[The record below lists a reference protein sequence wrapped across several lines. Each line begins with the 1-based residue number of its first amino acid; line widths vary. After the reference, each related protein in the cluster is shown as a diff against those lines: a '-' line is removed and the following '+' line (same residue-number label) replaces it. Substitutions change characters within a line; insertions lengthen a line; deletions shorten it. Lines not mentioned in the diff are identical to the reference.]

1 MIRRE
6 PRRRTYIV
14 NKSLQYGFMAMI
26 LIYAFSIVLFLAIFL
41 FVPDIMTLMNENLGL
56 EIRSAAADKMLSLHA
71 RVWPA
76 VIVLVCLLLL
86 HSFRAF
92 HRVAGPLYRFRWIF
106 EQVGRGDLSLK
117 VQVRKKDLVHQ
128 EGKAL
133 NEMIE
138 MLAKKMRNIQQANT
152 DAWESLSELEHKV
165 DQTGSWKES
174 DRELLSLHRRHLQ
187 TVTDMVRYFRLSSQK
202 EQDRKQPDG
211 ES

>member
-1 MIRRE
+1 MIRRD

-14 NKSLQYGFMAMI
+14 NKSLQYGFMAMV
-26 LIYAFSIVLFLAIFL
+26 LIYAFCIVLFLAIFL
-41 FVPDIMTLMNENLGL
+41 FVPDIMTLMDENLGL
-56 EIRSAAADKMLSLHA
+56 ETRRVAADKMLSLHA

-76 VIVLVCLLLL
+76 VIVLICLLLL

-92 HRVAGPLYRFRWIF
+92 HRLAGPLYRFRWVF

-117 VQVRKKDLVHQ
+117 VQIRKKDVLHQ

-138 MLAKKMRNIQQANT
+138 MLAEKMRNIQQAST
-152 DAWESLSELEHKV
+152 HAWESLSELEHKV
-165 DQTGSWKES
+165 NQTGNWKEN

-187 TVTDMVRYFRLSSQK
+187 TVVDMVRYFKLSSRK
-202 EQDRKQPDG
+202 EQGREQPDG

>member
-1 MIRRE
+1 MIRRD

-14 NKSLQYGFMAMI
+14 NKSLQYGFMAMV
-26 LIYAFSIVLFLAIFL
+26 LIYAFCIVLFLAIFL
-41 FVPDIMTLMNENLGL
+41 FVPDIMTLMDENLGL
-56 EIRSAAADKMLSLHA
+56 ETRRVAADKMLTLHA

-76 VIVLVCLLLL
+76 VIVLICLVLL

-92 HRVAGPLYRFRWIF
+92 HRLAGPLYRFRWVF

-117 VQVRKKDLVHQ
+117 VQIRKKDVLHQ
-128 EGKAL
+128 EEKAL

-138 MLAKKMRNIQQANT
+138 MLAEKMRNIQQAST
-152 DAWESLSELEHKV
+152 HAWESLSELEHKV
-165 DQTGSWKES
+165 NQTGNWKEN

-187 TVTDMVRYFRLSSQK
+187 TVVDMVRYFKLSSRK
-202 EQDRKQPDG
+202 EQGREQPDG

>member
-1 MIRRE
+1 MIRRDL
-6 PRRRTYIV
+6 RRRTYVV

-41 FVPDIMTLMNENLGL
+41 FVPDIITLMDENLGL
-56 EIRSAAADKMLSLHA
+56 EIRSVAADKMLSLHA

-92 HRVAGPLYRFRWIF
+92 HRLVGPLSRFRWIF

-117 VQVRKKDLVHQ
+117 VRIRKKDVLHQ

-138 MLAKKMRNIQQANT
+138 MLAEKMKNIQQAST
-152 DAWESLSELEHKV
+152 DAWASLSELEHKV

-187 TVTDMVRYFRLSSQK
+187 TVMDLVRYFRLSSRK
-202 EQDRKQPDG
+202 EQDREQPDG